1 MGGKKERERLCKI
14 HAQCLCETGGV
25 FVLCSKEHAAIVS
38 VHYLP
43 TINVTSEFNDV
54 HTDRERKT
62 IGTQR
67 PSR

>member
-43 TINVTSEFNDV
+43 TYLPSMSQASLMTYTQTEK
-54 HTDRERKT
+54 ER
-62 IGTQR
+62 Q
-67 PSR
+67 